1 MSTGKRFY
9 VTTPIYYVNDEPHI
23 GHAYTTILA
32 DVLARFHRN
41 RGDDTYF
48 LTGTDEHGQKVQQAA
63 AKRGVSPQQHCDEYV
78 RHFQDKW
85 RVLNISFN
93 QFIRTTQPH
102 HIQTVQYVLQKLW
115 EKDLIYQAE
124 YEGWYSVA
132 EERFLTQKEYEEGN
146 WREVKRLSET
156 NYWFKMSQFQ
166 EALINYIEEHPDF
179 IQPEFR
185 KNEVLGF
192 LRKPLGDLCISRP
205 KSRLSWGIE
214 LPFDRDYVT
223 YVWFDALLNYVSA
236 VGYPDDPE
244 NFAKWWPAD
253 VHLIGKDILTTHA
266 VYWPTMLMAAELPLP
281 KTIFAHGW
289 WLVGETKMSKS
300 LGNVV
305 RPLELAD
312 KYGVDALRYF
322 LMREMTPGQDAS
334 FTLDV
339 FIQRY
344 NSDLANDLGNLLN
357 RITRLVGRYFQNQL
371 PAPVDLTAEDEELA
385 QAAVNLKDRVFQEV
399 DSLRVNYA
407 IEAIFEVL
415 RDINRYLEQQ
425 APWKVAKQDLSRAG
439 TILYTAAEA
448 LRLVG
453 GHLHPVMP
461 GKIDELFRILGVSE
475 EDLALNS
482 HWFEWGFL
490 KAGTTITRIGA
501 LFPRIEKAPPSE
513 EQSTKGE
520 SKMEDTITIE
530 EFQKVKLR
538 VGTIV
543 KAKRHPRADRL
554 LLLKVDLGQE
564 ERQLVA
570 GIAGHYNPEELV
582 GRQIIVVANLQPAKI
597 RGEESQG
604 MLLAAEGDGKI
615 KLLMPDGPVPNGSP
629 IR

>member
-1 MSTGKRFY
+1 
-9 VTTPIYYVNDEPHI
+9 
-23 GHAYTTILA
+23 
-32 DVLARFHRN
+32 
-41 RGDDTYF
+41 
-48 LTGTDEHGQKVQQAA
+48 
-63 AKRGVSPQQHCDEYV
+63 
-78 RHFQDKW
+78 
-85 RVLNISFN
+85 
-93 QFIRTTQPH
+93 
-102 HIQTVQYVLQKLW
+102 
-115 EKDLIYQAE
+115 
-124 YEGWYSVA
+124 
-132 EERFLTQKEYEEGN
+132 
-146 WREVKRLSET
+146 
-156 NYWFKMSQFQ
+156 
-166 EALINYIEEHPDF
+166 
-179 IQPEFR
+179 
-185 KNEVLGF
+185 
-192 LRKPLGDLCISRP
+192 
-205 KSRLSWGIE
+205 
-214 LPFDRDYVT
+214 
-223 YVWFDALLNYVSA
+223 
-236 VGYPDDPE
+236 
-244 NFAKWWPAD
+244 
-253 VHLIGKDILTTHA
+253 
-266 VYWPTMLMAAELPLP
+266 MAAELPLP

-407 IEAIFEVL
+407 IEAIFDVL

-448 LRLVG
+448 LRLAG
-453 GHLHPVMP
+453 GHLYPVMP
-461 GKIDELFRILGVSE
+461 GKINELFQILGVSE
-475 EDLALNS
+475 EDLASNS
-482 HWFEWGFL
+482 QWFEWGFL
-490 KAGTTITRIGA
+490 KSGTTFTRIGA
-501 LFPRIEKAPPSE
+501 LFPRIEKESPPEKRPTKSE
-513 EQSTKGE
+513 AE
-520 SKMEDTITIE
+520 MADTITIE
-530 EFQKVKLR
+530 ELQKIKLK
-538 VGTIV
+538 VGTII
-543 KAKRHPRADRL
+543 KAERHPRADRL

-570 GIAGHYNPEELV
+570 GIAGHYNPDELV